1 VTAGPVW
8 LASYPKSGN
17 TWLRML
23 LSNLLCGRAG
33 PEDIN
38 DLQLPTHSLV
48 NRPVIEDVTLVDSF
62 LLTREECDRM
72 RPALMEEAWREAGD
86 QDVFIKLHDAYCH
99 LPDGRPALGC
109 PARAALYILR
119 DPRDVAVSPAFHTGK
134 PIATVVRQILSSST
148 RMGGIKPHHE
158 QVPQPLLDWSGHVR
172 SWTGQADAP
181 VHVLRYEDLRADT
194 VGCFGRAIAFLGL
207 EATSEQLARA
217 VAQAD
222 FNVLQRQ
229 ETEKGFRERRPESI
243 APFFRAGRVGGWR
256 EFLAREHSAA
266 IEAAHGPVMAQF
278 GYL

>member
-1 VTAGPVW
+1 VIVGPVW

-17 TWLRML
+17 TWLRIL

-38 DLQLPTHSLV
+38 DLRLATHSLV
-48 NRPVIEDVTLVDSF
+48 GRPEIEHVTMIDSF
-62 LLTREECDRM
+62 LLTPEECERL
-72 RPALMEEAWREAGD
+72 RPALMEEAWREARD
-86 QDVFIKLHDAYCH
+86 HDVFIKLHDAYCH
-99 LPDGRPALGC
+99 LPDGTPVLGR
-109 PARAALYILR
+109 PARAAVYILR
-119 DPRDVAVSPAFHTGK
+119 DPRDVAVSLAFHTGK
-134 PIATVVRQILSSST
+134 PIATIVHQIISGST

-172 SWTGQADAP
+172 SWTTQRDVA

-194 VGCFGRAIAFLGL
+194 AGCFGRAVAFLGL
-207 EATSEQLARA
+207 DATSEQLARA

-222 FNVLQRQ
+222 FGVLQRQ
-229 ETEKGFRERRPESI
+229 ETEKGFRERRPEST

-256 EFLAREHSAA
+256 EALAHDHSAA
-266 IEAAHGPVMAQF
+266 IEAAHGAVMAEF